1 MKKVL
6 ITLLSA
12 VVALVSCTST
22 SEKTSAPEPA
32 EGFLHVQGQDIVK
45 PNGEKLYIQGTN
57 LGNWMNPEGYMFGFQ
72 KTNSPHF
79 INEMFSQLV
88 GPDAANE
95 FWKAFKDNYIT
106 AADIH
111 FIAEQG
117 ANTIRLPFHYKLFTD
132 EDYMGL
138 TSNQDGFARVDSVV
152 KWCKNE
158 GLYLILDMH
167 DCPGGQTGDNID
179 DSYGYP
185 WLITSKASQDQFCE
199 IWKKIAAYY
208 VNEPTILGYELMNEA
223 VATYFEKE
231 YEMLFPK
238 LEALYRRGVEEIRT
252 VDKNHIILL
261 GGACWNSNF
270 HCITDWS
277 YDDNL
282 MFTCHRY
289 GGEPTAEAIQHYLD
303 VQRTSNL
310 PMYMGE
316 FGHNTMEWQSNFV
329 KTLKEHNIGYT
340 FWPYKKVDDSCMMGV
355 TRPEGWNE
363 VVVAFSEADRSTY
376 AAVREARPDQ
386 EKALALMQ
394 EYLKNIRFESC
405 VPQTD
410 YIQSMGLK

>member
-261 GGACWNSNF
+261 GGACWNSSF

>member
-1 MKKVL
+1 MKTITFALCAVL
-6 ITLLSA
+6 F
-12 VVALVSCTST
+12 ALTSCTERPVQ
-22 SEKTSAPEPA
+22 EKTIPA
-32 EGFLHVQGQDIVK
+32 EAFLHVQGQDIIK
-45 PNGEKLYIQGTN
+45 PDGKKLYIQGTN

-79 INEMFSQLV
+79 INEMFSQMV
-88 GPDAANE
+88 GPDAVNE
-95 FWKAFKDNYIT
+95 FWKEFKDNYIT

-138 TSNQDGFARVDSVV
+138 TSNQDGFARVDSVI

-231 YEMLFPK
+231 YDMLFPK

-261 GGACWNSNF
+261 GGACWNSYF
-270 HCITDWS
+270 KCITDWS
-277 YDDNL
+277 YDNNL

-303 VQRTSNL
+303 VQSTTNL

-316 FGHNTMEWQSNFV
+316 FGHNTMEWQSTFV

-355 TRPEGWNE
+355 TRPEGWDE
-363 VVVAFSEADRSTY
+363 TVVAFSEADRSSY
-376 AAVREARPDQ
+376 AAVRDARPDQ
-386 EKALALMQ
+386 EKALALMKA
-394 EYLKNIRFESC
+394 YLKNIRFENC
-405 VPQTD
+405 TPQTD
-410 YIQSMGLK
+410 YINSMGLK

>member
-340 FWPYKKVDDSCMMGV
+340 FWSYKKVDDSCMMGV

-394 EYLKNIRFESC
+394 EYLKNIRFENC

>member
-310 PMYMGE
+310 PMYMCE

-386 EKALALMQ
+386 EIALALML
-394 EYLKNIRFESC
+394 EYLKNIRVESC

>member
-6 ITLLSA
+6 ITLLSV

-22 SEKTSAPEPA
+22 SEKTSAPEPT

-303 VQRTSNL
+303 VQRTSNQ

-394 EYLKNIRFESC
+394 EYLKNIRFENC